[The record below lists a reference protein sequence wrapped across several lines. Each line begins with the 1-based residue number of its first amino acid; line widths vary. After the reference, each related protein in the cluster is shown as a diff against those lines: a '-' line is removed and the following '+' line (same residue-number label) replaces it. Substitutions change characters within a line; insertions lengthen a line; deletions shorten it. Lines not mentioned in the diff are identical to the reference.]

1 MRARFNQSFKSQAV
15 EKALSRA
22 EGISLAEMAK
32 SLGVGNSTLSKWICK
47 SRNQTLDRVSNEKL
61 STVKGVALERRPQ
74 DWTDEEKLNL
84 VILCGSMSEVEIN
97 QYCREQGL
105 YAHHIKQWKD
115 ELANGVMTNKQAANT
130 AENRRLKLEN
140 KALTKELNRKE
151 KALAEA
157 AALLILQKKANR
169 LWGYDEDDSP

>member
-1 MRARFNQSFKSQAV
+1 MRARFNPSFKSQAV
-15 EKALSRA
+15 EKALSRS

-47 SRNQTLDRVSNEKL
+47 SRNQTLDRVSKGNI
-61 STVKGVALERRPQ
+61 STVKRVAFERRPQ
-74 DWTDEEKLNL
+74 DWTYEEKLNM

-97 QYCREQGL
+97 QHCREQGL

-115 ELANGVMTNKQAANT
+115 ELASGVMTNKQATNT

-140 KALTKELNRKE
+140 KALKKELNRKE

>member
-1 MRARFNQSFKSQAV
+1 MRARFNPSFKSQAV
-15 EKALSRA
+15 EKALSRS

-47 SRNQTLDRVSNEKL
+47 SRNQTLDRVSNENI
-61 STVKGVALERRPQ
+61 SAVKGVAFERRPQ
-74 DWTDEEKLNL
+74 DWTYEEKLNM

-97 QYCREQGL
+97 QHCREQGL

-115 ELANGVMTNKQAANT
+115 ELASGVMTNKQATNT

-140 KALTKELNRKE
+140 KALKKELNRKE

>member
-1 MRARFNQSFKSQAV
+1 MRARFNQSFKIQAV
-15 EKALSRA
+15 EKALSR
-22 EGISLAEMAK
+22 EDGISLAEISK

-47 SRNQTLDRVSNEKL
+47 SRNQTLDRVSNKKL
-61 STVKGVALERRPQ
+61 STVKGMAFERRPQ
-74 DWTDEEKLNL
+74 DWTDEEKLNM
-84 VILCGSMSEVEIN
+84 VIRCGSMSEAEIN
-97 QYCREQGL
+97 QHCREQGL

-115 ELANGVMTNKQAANT
+115 ELASGVMTNKQVTNT

-140 KALTKELNRKE
+140 KALKKELNRKE

-169 LWGYDEDDSP
+169 LWGYDEDDSQ